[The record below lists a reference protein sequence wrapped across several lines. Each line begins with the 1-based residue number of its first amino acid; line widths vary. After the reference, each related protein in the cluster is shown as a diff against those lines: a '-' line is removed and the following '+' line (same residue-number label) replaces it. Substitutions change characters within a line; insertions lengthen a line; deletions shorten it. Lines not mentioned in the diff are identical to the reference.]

1 MIQRIDLNI
10 QREVSDIVLNI
21 EGNLFEVELNIFLA
35 SEINLVR

>member
-10 QREVSDIVLNI
+10 QREVSDIILNI
-21 EGNLFEVELNIFLA
+21 EGNLFEVELNIFLS